1 MSLAII
7 APQIGALSETFI
19 RKHMEDLWPNNTVVL
34 AGTASLP
41 YAGHWNIN
49 CPKLVIDQLNIIDQ
63 LCMKIQRKF
72 LPENLKLVRKVE
84 HFILESNVKT
94 ILAEYL
100 DSSVH
105 WLPLALKLDIPFFV
119 HAHGIDVSR
128 RLRQKKWQSEYLK
141 YNQSSGVIVVNQV
154 MRQRLINLGIS
165 SQKIHV
171 IPSGVNVPSSPVSK
185 SLQSDIVR
193 CLAVG
198 RMVPKKAPLL
208 TLDAFHQASK
218 IYPNLHLDYVGSG
231 PLLENARQF
240 VQDYNL
246 GEKVTFHGGQ
256 PHQFVQ
262 QLMRQANIFLQHSV
276 TDSITGDEEG
286 MPVGILEAMASSLP
300 VISTFHAGIPEAIDD
315 GKTGLLLNEGDVKK
329 MADCIVILARDP
341 QLRLQIGHNAWE
353 EALKRFSWEIES
365 KKLRQLMRLDECR
378 N

>member
-72 LPENLKLVRKVE
+72 LPENVKLVRKVE
-84 HFILESNVKT
+84 HFILESDVKT

-141 YNQSSGVIVVNQV
+141 YNKSSGVIVVNQV
-154 MRQRLINLGIS
+154 MRQRLIDLGIS
-165 SQKIHV
+165 AQKIHV

-185 SLQSDIVR
+185 NLQSDIVR

-198 RMVPKKAPLL
+198 RMIPKKAPLL
-208 TLDAFHQASK
+208 TLDAFRQASK
-218 IYPNLHLDYVGSG
+218 IYSSLHLDYVGSG
-231 PLLENARQF
+231 PLLETARHF

-256 PHQFVQ
+256 THGFVQ

-286 MPVGILEAMASSLP
+286 MPVSILEAMASSLP

-329 MADCIVILARDP
+329 MADYIVILARDP
-341 QLRLQIGHNAWE
+341 QLRLQIGQNAWE

-365 KKLRQLMRLDECR
+365 KKLRQLMRFDECR